1 MASITI
7 RNLDEDL
14 KSRLRVRAAH
24 RRRSM
29 EEEVRHILRAALT
42 QESPVKANLG
52 EAIQCQFQALGGVK
66 LKGAPREPIRKPPK
80 VGSCSYWTRMSCPS

>member
-7 RNLDEDL
+7 RNLGEEL

-29 EEEVRHILRAALT
+29 EDEVRHILKAALSEEPAET
-42 QESPVKANLG
+42 TNLG
-52 EAIQCQFQALGGVK
+52 EAIQRRFRALGGVNLK
-66 LKGAPREPIRKPPK
+66 LPERKAIRKPPK
-80 VGSCSYWTRMSCPS
+80 IGT